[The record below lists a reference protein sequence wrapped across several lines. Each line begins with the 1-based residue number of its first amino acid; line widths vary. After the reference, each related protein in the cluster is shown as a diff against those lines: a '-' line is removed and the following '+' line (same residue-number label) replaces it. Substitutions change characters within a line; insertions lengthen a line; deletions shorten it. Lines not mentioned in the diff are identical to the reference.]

1 VGAAIIGGFQ
11 FFVNHF
17 MSRTIQSGP
26 ANAIAMFQRLLSG
39 ATIGNIILSYDRP
52 MKLKIAF
59 ASITLIVLLAA
70 TAYGQASHVTLLEG
84 TELTNSERQVI
95 AISRQ
100 GDRFIYVSQGNFYI
114 QGIGED
120 KPLHVPGLL
129 DGFRKANPEFSPD
142 GHSVAYW
149 SMDGSE
155 LRRFTISGGPVT
167 TICKADAPFGLSWAP
182 DRTIVYGQG
191 SKGIWRVPTRGGAPE
206 NIVKAGRGEI
216 LHGPQVLPGAETV
229 LFTVGDEGTPAS
241 SRWDR
246 ARIVVQSLKSGERKT
261 IVAAGHD
268 GRYLPS
274 GYLVYALNG
283 NIMAVRFDLTKLET
297 VGSPAR
303 VVDDVMMANGG
314 ATGAVQFSVS
324 DNGVL
329 AYISKRFDPNVVP
342 NQIAMVAFDGTRKML
357 GPLPAGTWAPRI
369 SPDGQH
375 VTFMAGGDVYGTD
388 ISNIAAARRIIPR
401 ANFPVYSPDG
411 QWIAFESQRDGGE
424 GLYVQRADGSGQAE
438 LVEKPGRAP
447 EQWPAGDQG
456 FSFISFRGDGADYDL
471 WTYSVKEKA
480 VMPLVVVP
488 KSGEIS
494 SQFSPDGHWF
504 AYMSSESGD
513 WQVYVQPYPTTG
525 ARYQVTTKG
534 GRFPV
539 WSNDSREIIFEYDG
553 KLFSTT
559 VDATAGMAFGKP
571 VELPITGFTQ
581 TLIRRNYDLAPDG
594 KHFLMVFRSPTVQV
608 DFISNWFE
616 ELNRRLKAE

>member
-1 VGAAIIGGFQ
+1 
-11 FFVNHF
+11 
-17 MSRTIQSGP
+17 
-26 ANAIAMFQRLLSG
+26 
-39 ATIGNIILSYDRP
+39 
-52 MKLKIAF
+52 MKLKITF

-70 TAYGQASHVTLLEG
+70 TAHGQASHVTLQEG
-84 TELTNSERQVI
+84 TELTNAERQVV

-114 QGIGED
+114 QGIGEG
-120 KPLHVPGLL
+120 KPVHVPGLL
-129 DGFRKANPEFSPD
+129 DGYRKANPEFSPD
-142 GHSVAYW
+142 GHSIAYW

-155 LRRFTISGGPVT
+155 LRRFTITGGPVT

-191 SKGIWRVPTRGGAPE
+191 TKGIWRVPTRGGTPE
-206 NIVKAGRGEI
+206 NIVKAERGEI
-216 LHGPQVLPGAETV
+216 LHGPQILPDAATV
-229 LFTVGDEGTPAS
+229 LFTVGNETVPAS

-283 NIMAVRFDLTKLET
+283 NVMAVRFDVKKLET
-297 VGSPAR
+297 TGPPVS
-303 VVDDVMMANGG
+303 VIDDVLMANGG
-314 ATGAVQFSVS
+314 ATGAAQFTVS

-329 AYISKRFDPNVVP
+329 AYISKRYDPNVVP
-342 NQIAMVAFDGTRKML
+342 NQLALVGFDGTRKML
-357 GPLPAGTWAPRI
+357 GKLPTGTWAPRI

-375 VTFMAGGDVYGTD
+375 VTFMAGGDIYTAEL
-388 ISNIAAARRIIPR
+388 SNIAAARRIIPR

-411 QWIAFESQRDGGE
+411 QWIAFESQREGGE
-424 GLYVQRADGSGQAE
+424 SLYVQRADGSGQAE

-456 FSFISFRGDGADYDL
+456 FSFISFRGDGTDYDL

-504 AYMSSESGD
+504 AYMSNESGE

-539 WSNDSREIIFEYDG
+539 WSNDSQEIIYEYDG
-553 KLFSTT
+553 KLFSTA
-559 VDATAGMAFGKP
+559 VDARSGYDIWCAGRTANHRLHANADPPKLRSDSGWKAFP
-571 VELPITGFTQ
+571 NGFP
-581 TLIRRNYDLAPDG
+581 LADCAG
-594 KHFLMVFRSPTVQV
+594 GS
-608 DFISNWFE
+608 DFQLVRGTDSALESRVASLGRFE
-616 ELNRRLKAE
+616 